1 MLLNMKNIGSN
12 AALTFVVVTFMTAT
26 AYADTTITSLKASVA
41 YALEN
46 NRSLAAST
54 SQVAAAEAQLDA
66 STGKLLPRL
75 DLSTGFYRTNS
86 PLNSFGTILQQQ
98 RISTADFD
106 PAVLNNP
113 AYTDNYMT
121 RLGLTMPLYA
131 GGALYA
137 ARSKASANVEA
148 ASLQVQFQQQRLV
161 YQTIAA
167 YVQSR
172 QALAQVGA
180 QGNAVKAAEQRLQD
194 AKALK
199 KRGMAIASDVM
210 DANVYVLRSQ
220 LSLDSAKH
228 QYENSLENLRLV
240 LGMGS
245 EATLGQLQEPRL
257 NDIVTSL
264 ADLLAAAPQQ
274 RADLLALMQQEEAA
288 SASTS
293 QAKSGYMPH
302 VNLTAAREWHSETL
316 GLNNANNSIG
326 LTVSM
331 NLFAG
336 GSDSAQVRAAE
347 AARIGL
353 ALQQEDKR
361 QQIGNEV
368 RQAWRSLSMAKNKLR
383 SEKEAYKQT
392 TESLR
397 IKALRH
403 KQGLETTSDLLASQ
417 VRADQAQVML
427 IRAKYDVL
435 IAKAALLL
443 AAGTLNEGV
452 VQ

>member
-1 MLLNMKNIGSN
+1 MLSNMKNLGSGVVI
-12 AALTFVVVTFMTAT
+12 AALVMTFMTTPTHAG
-26 AYADTTITSLKASVA
+26 TTITSLKGSVY

-46 NRSLAAST
+46 NRNLAVSASRVT
-54 SQVAAAEAQLDA
+54 AAEAQVDA
-66 STGKLLPRL
+66 ATGQLLPRL

-98 RISTADFD
+98 QISTADFD
-106 PAVLNNP
+106 PAALNNP

-121 RLGLTMPLYA
+121 RLGLTMPLYT

-137 ARSKASANVEA
+137 ARNKASANMKS
-148 ASLQVQFQQQRLV
+148 ASLQVQFQQQLLV

-180 QGNAVKAAEQRLQD
+180 QANAVKAAEQRLSD

-210 DANVYVLRSQ
+210 DAHVYVLRSQ
-220 LSLDSAKH
+220 LALDNAQH

-240 LGMGS
+240 LGMDN
-245 EATLGQLQEPRL
+245 EATLGQLQEPFL
-257 NDIVTSL
+257 HDITASL
-264 ADLLAAAPQQ
+264 SDLLAEAPQQ
-274 RADLLALMQQEEAA
+274 RADLLVLIQQKEAA

-302 VNLTAAREWHSETL
+302 VNLTAASEWHSETL
-316 GLNNANNSIG
+316 GLNNVNNSIG

-347 AARIGL
+347 AASIGL

-361 QQIGNEV
+361 QQIANEI
-368 RQAWRSLSMAKNKLR
+368 RQAWRSLNMAKNKLR
-383 SEKEAYKQT
+383 SESEAYKQT

-417 VRADQAQVML
+417 VRTDQAQVML

-443 AAGTLNEGV
+443 AAGTLNEGA